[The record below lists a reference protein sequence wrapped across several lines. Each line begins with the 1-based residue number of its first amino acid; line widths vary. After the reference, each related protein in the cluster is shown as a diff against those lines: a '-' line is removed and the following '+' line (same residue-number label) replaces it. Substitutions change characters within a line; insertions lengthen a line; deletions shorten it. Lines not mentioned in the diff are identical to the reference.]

1 MLLCSSL
8 PLDFELTPPQFID
21 HDYLILRILYQ
32 ELGQDS
38 RDTIFAR
45 CERKPDPVSLGGNQF
60 HTQTWDSVS
69 FSSDLD
75 RIHNQDKCKAISLLH
90 LENVEVRHVAL
101 LLYIIRE
108 NAGKP
113 APYSLSNS
121 RAQQSR
127 ARLMSFHHEGMEET
141 TAH

>member
-69 FSSDLD
+69 FSSDLH

-108 NAGKP
+108 NAGNYE
-113 APYSLSNS
+113 ADGLNAW
-121 RAQQSR
+121 RFA
-127 ARLMSFHHEGMEET
+127 EGRV
-141 TAH
+141 